1 MENASKAI
9 IMAGG
14 VLIAVAIITLALY
27 TFGVYKGYATTSDQI
42 LSTSQIVS
50 FNRFYESY
58 DSTPVAGSDYK
69 YSIRGIDA
77 INIWKKARED
87 HEKDESFIIEDHIGI
102 STMIGDSST
111 FLAEG
116 HTVEYEY
123 DSTGKIYKVIL
134 R

>member
-14 VLIAVAIITLALY
+14 VLIAVAIITVALY
-27 TFGVYKGYATTSDQI
+27 AFNVYKGYARTSNQI

-58 DSTPVAGSDYK
+58 DSNPVAGSSYK

-77 INIWKKARED
+77 INIWRKASED
-87 HEKDESFIIEDHIGI
+87 HIKDESFIVEEYIGI
-102 STMIGDSST
+102 STMIDDSST
-111 FLAEG
+111 FLTEG
-116 HTVEYEY
+116 YTVQYQY
-123 DSTGKIYKVIL
+123 DSNGKITKVVI